1 VSNDDQS
8 SHNERFTCRACA
20 GSPWCLLWF
29 TCESGGFRI
38 SYPKAGPTTRSKPM
52 STELWIGIIGI
63 FVAVV
68 IGAWQIYSTYQ
79 KRQSN
84 TAPKKSEN
92 KTQTQVLT
100 ASEGSTISKVGP
112 VGDQEN
118 IRVLNNSD
126 NKIVSKLTP
135 KEIIS
140 EVSEAPPSQE
150 EMVTKSYY
158 GIRVSW
164 VGSYVS
170 IWPEEGKEDI
180 YYVSLRYGDTY
191 SLVGIEFRIDIN
203 VYPYLKIA
211 KQGQEIRVTGTI
223 ARYYP
228 FTFTLENCTLQAL
241 S

>member
-1 VSNDDQS
+1 MNTD
-8 SHNERFTCRACA
+8 
-20 GSPWCLLWF
+20 
-29 TCESGGFRI
+29 
-38 SYPKAGPTTRSKPM
+38 
-52 STELWIGIIGI
+52 LWIDIIGI

-68 IGAWQIYSTYQ
+68 MGAWLIYSAYQ
-79 KRQSN
+79 KRHST
-84 TAPKKSEN
+84 TAPEKSGN
-92 KTQTQVLT
+92 KTQTLDT
-100 ASEGSTISKVGP
+100 TTSEGSTISKVGL
-112 VGDQEN
+112 VDE
-118 IRVLNNSD
+118 RVNLQAPIKSD

-140 EVSEAPPSQE
+140 EISEAPPSQE

-164 VGSYVS
+164 VGTFIS
-170 IWPEEGKEDI
+170 IWPEEGKQDI

-191 SLVGIEFRIDIN
+191 SLIGIEFRIDISA
-203 VYPYLKIA
+203 YPYLKIA
-211 KQGQEIRVTGTI
+211 KQGEEIRVTGTI